1 MSVSRFSLLLAAAL
15 IVSLPAYAQD
25 DAAAEAPKKEKAT
38 SNVKAKPAEPA
49 PAKLKPKENPE
60 DDNPVQQWIAAENK
74 LIDTLSNKDKESFFV
89 MRNKHGVIR
98 SVGVVRRDIGNA
110 VKACGKANPDM
121 KATMDTRFKSWEAAV
136 LPVIDLADKFLKEE
150 IETQKVVFPSD
161 FKHVLKLND
170 KAYEYGESKIEKQP
184 VTSAE
189 ACENLLESMDRTEN
203 KMVELLQ
210 DMLLP
215 EGVIRERAARAKEAE
230 EAAKAKRASE
240 E

>member
-1 MSVSRFSLLLAAAL
+1 MSVSRFSLLLAAAAL
-15 IVSLPAYAQD
+15 MVSAPAYAQD
-25 DAAAEAPKKEKAT
+25 DAAPAKTEKPT
-38 SNVKAKPAEPA
+38 SNVKTKPAEPA
-49 PAKLKPKENPE
+49 PAKLKPRENPE
-60 DDNPVQQWIAAENK
+60 DNNPVQQWIAAENK
-74 LIDTLSNKDKESFFV
+74 LIDTLSNKDKASFFV

-110 VKACGKANPDM
+110 VKACGKANPGM
-121 KATMDTRFKSWEAAV
+121 KATMDTRFKNWEDAV

-184 VTSAE
+184 VTSEE

-215 EGVIRERAARAKEAE
+215 ESVIRERAARAEEAE

-240 E
+240 R

>member
-1 MSVSRFSLLLAAAL
+1 MPFSRMTALLVALVLFAA
-15 IVSLPAYAQD
+15 VPARAQG
-25 DAAAEAPKKEKAT
+25 DAAPEPAKAEKPT
-38 SNVKAKPAEPA
+38 TNVKAKPAQPA
-49 PAKLKPKENPE
+49 PPKLKGKENPE
-60 DDNPVQQWIAAENK
+60 ENNPVQEWIAAENK
-74 LIDTLSNKDKESFFV
+74 LIDTLSNRDKESFFV

-98 SVGVVRRDIGNA
+98 SVGVVHRDIGNA

-121 KATMDTRFKSWEAAV
+121 KASMNARFKDWEDAV

-170 KAYEYGESKIEKQP
+170 KAYAYGESKIEKQP
-184 VTSAE
+184 VTSKE

-203 KMVELLQ
+203 KMVQLLQ

-215 EGVIRERAARAKEAE
+215 ESVIRERAARANEAA
-230 EAAKAKRASE
+230 EAAKAKKASE
-240 E
+240 